1 MFHPEDCNQMPSKIT
16 LIGSTGLIGLHFLE
30 SIREDDFP
38 DVTAIT
44 RRKISNLADKHFIR
58 QAINDF
64 SDLESM
70 RSDLKTDVLVST
82 LGTTI
87 KKAGSQDEFFKID
100 HDLPLRIARMAHE
113 EGCRTMILVSSGGAN
128 PQSSIFYCRVKGLLE
143 EALSEIGFD
152 RLHILRPSLLLGPR
166 TESRPGEYLG
176 KLLMQPLS
184 FLIPWKYRPIHARIM
199 ANTIQQLIRGNE
211 KGHYIWEGKDLYKEV
226 DG

>member
-1 MFHPEDCNQMPSKIT
+1 MPSKIN

-87 KKAGSQDEFFKID
+87 KKAGSRDEFLKID
-100 HDLPLRIARMAHE
+100 EDLPI
-113 EGCRTMILVSSGGAN
+113 I
-128 PQSSIFYCRVKGLLE
+128 K
-143 EALSEIGFD
+143 
-152 RLHILRPSLLLGPR
+152 
-166 TESRPGEYLG
+166 
-176 KLLMQPLS
+176 
-184 FLIPWKYRPIHARIM
+184 
-199 ANTIQQLIRGNE
+199 
-211 KGHYIWEGKDLYKEV
+211 
-226 DG
+226 

>member
-1 MFHPEDCNQMPSKIT
+1 MPSKIT

-44 RRKISNLADKHFIR
+44 RRKILNLADKHFIR

-70 RSDLKTDVLVST
+70 RSNLKTDVLVST

-100 HDLPLRIARMAHE
+100 QDLPLHIAKMAHE

-128 PQSSIFYCRVKGLLE
+128 PQSSIFYCRVYGLLE
-143 EALSEIGFD
+143 EVLSEIGFD
-152 RLHILRPSLLLGPR
+152 QLHILRPSLLLGPR
-166 TESRPGEYLG
+166 TEIRPGE
-176 KLLMQPLS
+176 
-184 FLIPWKYRPIHARIM
+184 FF
-199 ANTIQQLIRGNE
+199 
-211 KGHYIWEGKDLYKEV
+211 
-226 DG
+226 